1 VADTAGT
8 GGEFTVRGT
17 ATGMTDPDSRETAA
31 HYAGYDV
38 IDRYVLFE
46 LYVDEARCNGYGDVK
61 LPRPRKWI
69 AHGAR

>member
-1 VADTAGT
+1 
-8 GGEFTVRGT
+8 
-17 ATGMTDPDSRETAA
+17 MTDPDSRETAA